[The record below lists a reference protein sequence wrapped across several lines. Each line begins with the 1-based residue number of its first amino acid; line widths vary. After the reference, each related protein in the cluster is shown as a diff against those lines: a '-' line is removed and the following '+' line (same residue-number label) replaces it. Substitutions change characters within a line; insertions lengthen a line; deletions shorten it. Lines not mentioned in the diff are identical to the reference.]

1 MFGRFVMWFVGVAAA
16 LALGSLGGGGA
27 AAVAQT
33 WSEYRPAGGGFRV
46 EMPGTPTVKTDDVKI
61 NNGRIAKQTQA
72 SVRVPKKADYSVL
85 YMDYPPDVGR
95 GVPPEKLLEGLRSD
109 IATHG
114 KLRRDTAL
122 TVGGAPARDFV
133 VAARNNLAIVMRV
146 VWFDNRLFQVSVLGL
161 GLDVADAPDTRRFLD
176 SFALVKP

>member
-1 MFGRFVMWFVGVAAA
+1 MFGRFVMWFVAAAA

-27 AAVAQT
+27 AGAQT

-46 EMPGTPTVKTDDVKI
+46 EMPGTPTVTTDDVKI

-146 VWFDNRLFQVSVLGL
+146 AWFDNRLFQVSVLGL